1 MPAPTR
7 KIPDY
12 YIELPAF
19 IGPLDLL
26 LHLIE
31 REELDI
37 TVISL
42 ARVTEQY
49 LAQVEKLKEERI
61 DDLID
66 FLVIGA
72 RLVLIKSRAL
82 LPQSPVAPID
92 EEEEDPAE
100 ALLRQLRLYKQFKS
114 AASWLHERSGA
125 GMRTYLRVAPPPQ
138 LESKLDLSGVDSE
151 TLRQALA
158 AVLQRAEAQE
168 DSVEVV
174 QPRRI
179 TIDGRISQLRAI
191 LRSEGW
197 TSFSILLSTNATR
210 EEVAVTLL
218 AILELIKRREATA
231 HQPHLFGPIEIHANA
246 EEAATSPADPMLHQ
260 GDQ

>member
-7 KIPDY
+7 QIPDY
-12 YIELPAF
+12 HIELPAF
-19 IGPLDLL
+19 NGPLDLL

-61 DDLID
+61 EDLID

-82 LPQSPVAPID
+82 LPQSPVTPID

-114 AASWLHERSGA
+114 AASWLHERNEA
-125 GMRTYLRVAPPPQ
+125 NLRTYLRVAPPPQ

-158 AVLQRAEAQE
+158 AVLLRAESQE
-168 DSVEVV
+168 ESVEVV

-179 TIDGRISQLRAI
+179 TIAGRISQLRTI
-191 LRSEGW
+191 LHTQGW
-197 TSFSILLSTNATR
+197 TSFGTVLSTNATH

-218 AILELIKRREATA
+218 ALLELIKRREATA
-231 HQPHLFGPIEIHANA
+231 RQPYLFGPIEIHANA
-246 EEAATSPADPMLHQ
+246 EEATLSQADPLLHQ

>member
-7 KIPDY
+7 QIPDY

-19 IGPLDLL
+19 NGPLDLL

-61 DDLID
+61 EDLID

-82 LPQSPVAPID
+82 LPQSPVTPVD
-92 EEEEDPAE
+92 EEEEDPAQ
-100 ALLRQLRLYKQFKS
+100 ALLRQLRLYKQFK
-114 AASWLHERSGA
+114 AAAEWLQERNETGL
-125 GMRTYLRVAPPPQ
+125 RTYLRVAPPPQ
-138 LESKLDLSGVDSE
+138 LESKLDLTGIDAE
-151 TLRQALA
+151 ALRQALQT
-158 AVLQRAEAQE
+158 VLLRAESQE

-174 QPRRI
+174 QSRRI
-179 TIDGRISQLRAI
+179 TIEGRMRSLCAI
-191 LRSEGW
+191 LRSEGH
-197 TSFSILLSTNATR
+197 TTFGSILSLDVTH

-218 AILELIKRREATA
+218 AILELVKRREATV
-231 HQPHLFGPIEIHANA
+231 HQTHLFGPIEIHANA
-246 EEAATSPADPMLHQ
+246 EEVATSPAGQEGHPQ
-260 GDQ
+260 NQ